1 MKMYFI
7 AEIIFQIFLILFNL
21 TITWFYSSE
30 VEIAFPTLFILNIFS
45 LSVLFFLKNKGDSK
59 SGNDHI
65 SYLSYFNN
73 KFIPI
78 AKDPLIWIILLSPF
92 FVFFIA
98 EPVSNFFSIQTFF
111 FLVASLHA
119 IVNILFLSSVMFH
132 SYKQRYSIHII
143 IHGIV
148 FQLLIKFSG
157 DSFLA
162 ATYFISGYVLVSF
175 TAIVLLIA
183 KKGAM
188 KQV

>member
-1 MKMYFI
+1 MAVSFI
-7 AEIIFQIFLILFNL
+7 MERIFQIFLILFNL
-21 TITWFYSSE
+21 IIAWSYSSE
-30 VEIAFPTLFILNIFS
+30 VETTFPTLLILNIFS

-73 KFIPI
+73 KFTLI

-92 FVFFIA
+92 FIFLIT
-98 EPVSNFFSIQTFF
+98 ESESNFVSIQTFF

-119 IVNILFLSSVMFH
+119 IVNILFLSSVIFH

-148 FQLLIKFSG
+148 LQMFINFSG
-157 DSFLA
+157 DSFSA

-183 KKGAM
+183 KKGAI